1 MDWGNAAQLASAAV
15 AITALSISIVT
26 AMRADLKKVLKD
38 IDQDVD
44 LLKDRM
50 HTVEEHIRH
59 LPAADTTHRLEKSIV
74 ELQGQ
79 LAVVSERL
87 RPVAAISDRLQDF
100 LIEQSRHPR

>member
-38 IDQDVD
+38 LDQDVD

-50 HTVEEHIRH
+50 HSVEEHLKH
-59 LPAADTTHRLEKSIV
+59 LPDTATTHRLEKTMF
-74 ELQGQ
+74 ELQG
-79 LAVVSERL
+79 RL
-87 RPVAAISDRLQDF
+87 DVLGEKLKPVAAVSDRLQEF
-100 LIEQSRHPR
+100 LLKQAERR